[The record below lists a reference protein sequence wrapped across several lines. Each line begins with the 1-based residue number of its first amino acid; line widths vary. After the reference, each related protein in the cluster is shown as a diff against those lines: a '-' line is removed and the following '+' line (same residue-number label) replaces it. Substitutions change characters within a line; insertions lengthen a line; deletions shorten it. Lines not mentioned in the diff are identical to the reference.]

1 MLSDYYGV
9 IGFFVIA
16 AGFSW
21 LVDHSPLSHRT
32 LSRRMDVHR
41 KEWMQHMAR
50 RSVRIMDSQIIAGLQ
65 NGIAFFASTA
75 LLGIGA
81 AFTLITALDP
91 VMSAVADVPFLD
103 TTSRIQWEV
112 MSLGLLVIYAYAFF
126 KFGWAYRL
134 VNYSAMLLGATP
146 DIPRDNDVTTDALRS
161 AYRAGAM
168 NVVAG
173 RQFNRGLRALFLS
186 IGYLAWIAGPL
197 AQIGMTLLVASLLL
211 SRQFFSPALAALE
224 AGDDAMGGVSMPV
237 PRDNTD
243 RA

>member
-1 MLSDYYGV
+1 MLSEYYGV

-16 AGFSW
+16 AGFSF
-21 LVDHSPLSHRT
+21 LVDHSPLARHT
-32 LSRRMDVHR
+32 LSRAMDEHR
-41 KEWMQHMAR
+41 RYWMIGMAG

-91 VMSAVADVPFLD
+91 VMTAVSDVPFLD
-103 TTSRIQWEV
+103 TGSRTQWEV

-126 KFGWAYRL
+126 KFGWSYRL
-134 VNYSAMLLGATP
+134 VNYSAMLLGATQET
-146 DIPRDNDVTTDALRS
+146 PRDGETTPKALAG

-173 RQFNRGLRALFLS
+173 RQFNRGLRALFMS
-186 IGYLAWIAGPL
+186 IGYLAWIGGPL
-197 AQIGMTLLVASLLL
+197 AQILVTLGIAGIL
-211 SRQFFSPALAALE
+211 SYRQFASPALAALRE
-224 AGDDAMGGVSMPV
+224 PDMADD
-237 PRDNTD
+237 TH
-243 RA
+243 

>member
-1 MLSDYYGV
+1 MLADYIGV
-9 IGFFVIA
+9 IGFIVIA
-16 AGFSW
+16 GGFSF
-21 LVDHSPLSHRT
+21 LVDHSPWAGHS
-32 LSRRMDVHR
+32 LSRAMDEHR
-41 KEWMQHMAR
+41 RRWMVNMAG

-91 VMSAVADVPFLD
+91 VMAAVGDVPFLD
-103 TTSRIQWEV
+103 AGSRTQWEV
-112 MSLGLLVIYAYAFF
+112 MSLGLLAIYAYAFF

-146 DIPRDNDVTTDALRS
+146 DTSRDGEATPDALAA

-173 RQFNRGLRALFLS
+173 RQFNRGLRTLFMS
-186 IGYLAWIAGPL
+186 IGYLAWIGGPL
-197 AQIGMTLLVASLLL
+197 AQIGVTLAVAAILAY
-211 SRQFFSPALAALE
+211 RQFAGPALAALR
-224 AGDDAMGGVSMPV
+224 AGDDAMQRYGGPG
-237 PRDNTD
+237 P
-243 RA
+243 AP